1 MARIRRIG
9 LAIEFHLLWKHH
21 TGIFAGLKRFA
32 DERGWLTV
40 FDPWIVEALGS
51 SPRGLPFYDGV
62 VARVTA
68 DQLGL
73 IDATA
78 ALGVPLVNVMLGSSA
93 FDELP
98 GVFPDLAETGRL
110 RAEHLI
116 ARGLRH
122 FASIS
127 VAERRLYEAQADS
140 FALTV
145 ATAGHSITRLNIRED
160 WEATLSSFRQHQ
172 SRIRSWMDKWELP
185 IGLAIPS
192 DFFARLFA
200 QLIQAR
206 GWRIPEDVAIVGGM
220 NEEQLCESPRPTL
233 TSVEMGFDRIGYEAA
248 RLLEELMNEAERA
261 RKRGKPTLLGR
272 QSQTAAAQHVILP
285 PVGIVVRE
293 STDFYAAEDE
303 LVAQAQ
309 AHIAEECHRRLA
321 VTTVAAKLAVSV
333 RTLQERFA
341 TVLGR
346 SVSEEI
352 RRVRI
357 EKVKREL
364 TSSDR
369 SVKEIAAGAGFKSS
383 PRLCEAFRRAEGVSP
398 GEYRAKRQSHRDR

>member
-1 MARIRRIG
+1 MARTRRIG
-9 LAIEFHLLWKHH
+9 LAIEFHLLYKHH
-21 TGIFAGLKRFA
+21 TGIFAGIKRYA
-32 DERGWLTV
+32 DERGWLPV
-40 FDPWIVEALGS
+40 FDDWIAETLAT
-51 SPRGLPFYDGV
+51 SPRGLPAYDGV
-62 VARVTA
+62 IARVTT

-78 ALGVPLVNVMLGSSA
+78 AVGVPLVNVMQGSPA
-93 FDELP
+93 FSELP

-122 FASIS
+122 FAAIS
-127 VAERRLYEAQADS
+127 MPDRRIYEEQASAFAATVAAAGHSVTRLNIHENWGDNLPRYRQNQARFRTWMDKWDLPIGVAVPADS
-140 FALTV
+140 FA
-145 ATAGHSITRLNIRED
+145 RLI
-160 WEATLSSFRQHQ
+160 
-172 SRIRSWMDKWELP
+172 
-185 IGLAIPS
+185 
-192 DFFARLFA
+192 A
-200 QLIQAR
+200 QMVQAR
-206 GWRIPEDVAIVGGM
+206 GWRIPEDVAIVAGM
-220 NEEQLCESPRPTL
+220 NEEQLCDSPRPTL

-261 RKRGKPTLLGR
+261 RRRGKTTLQGR
-272 QSQTAAAQHVILP
+272 RSQSAAARHVILP

-309 AHIAEECHRRLA
+309 AQIAEQYHQRLA
-321 VTTVAAKLAVSV
+321 VTSVAKKLSVSV
-333 RTLQERFA
+333 RTLQQRFA
-341 TVLGR
+341 SVLGR

-369 SVKEIAAGAGFKSS
+369 SVKEIAARSGFKSS

-398 GEYRAKRQSHRDR
+398 GAYRAERKSQRGK